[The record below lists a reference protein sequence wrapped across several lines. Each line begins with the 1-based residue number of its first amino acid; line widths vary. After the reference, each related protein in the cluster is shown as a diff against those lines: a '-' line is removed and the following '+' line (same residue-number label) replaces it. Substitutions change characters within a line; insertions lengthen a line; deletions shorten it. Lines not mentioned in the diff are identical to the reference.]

1 MKTLLKR
8 AAWGLVVLAILAVL
22 AWTTVNVVGAARV
35 SSSLEALHEAGF
47 ATSAAQLAPPPLPA
61 DRNAAPFYSAA
72 FALVSEPE
80 GALLEAYEEILEKG
94 AGAVPA
100 EGRKAVRDWLD
111 AHADALLLLERARTR
126 PGCRFQRNYADG
138 YAMVLPE
145 LGPAMRL
152 GAQLQVRAALQ
163 AESGDVAGARAS
175 VESMLGLADSLK
187 EDPPLV
193 SQLVRMAVIGRALTV
208 IERAVTPATA
218 EAELRAWR
226 AAAKRIEVPPGL
238 LAASFRMELAVGA
251 DLVRKG
257 MSDPALFVPIGADPS
272 GESILFALGW
282 PFIRLSAP
290 AYLDRLRQT
299 AEAAGPPSWE
309 AFRRLEPMMTSEYR
323 DDGWLCAMLLPG
335 SARSFG
341 DLRALASRAAVVVA
355 GLDAELARRTSGA
368 YPETI
373 EAADP
378 ATGKSLVYD
387 RAEGRI
393 ASAGDSKGKPIEW
406 RLRAR

>member
-8 AAWGLVVLAILAVL
+8 SAWGLVVLAILTVL

-35 SSSLEALHEAGF
+35 SSSLQALQGAGF
-47 ATSAAQLAPPPLPA
+47 ATSAGQLTPPPLPA

-72 FALVSEPE
+72 FALVFEPD
-80 GALLEAYEEILEKG
+80 GALLEAYEEILDKG
-94 AGAVPA
+94 AEAVPA
-100 EGRKAVRDWLD
+100 ERRKAVRDWLN
-111 AHADALLLLERARTR
+111 ANADALVLLERARTR
-126 PGCRFQRNYADG
+126 PGCRFERNYADG
-138 YAMVLPE
+138 FAMLLPE

-163 AESGDVAGARAS
+163 AESGEAAGARAS
-175 VESMLGLADSLK
+175 VESMLGIADSLK

-193 SQLVRMAVIGRALTV
+193 SQLVRMAVIGRALTA

-226 AAAKRIEVPPGL
+226 TVAKGIEVPPGL
-238 LAASFRMELAVGA
+238 LADAFRMELAVGA

-257 MSDPALFVPIGADPS
+257 MSDPSLFVPAGGDVS

-290 AYLDRLRQT
+290 AYLNRLRQA
-299 AEAAGPPSWE
+299 AEAADPPSWE
-309 AFRRLEPMMTSEYR
+309 AFRRLEPMMTSEFR
-323 DDGWLCAMLLPG
+323 NEGWLCAMLLPG
-335 SARSFG
+335 SARSL
-341 DLRALASRAAVVVA
+341 DELRALASRAAVVVA

-368 YPETI
+368 YPEKI
-373 EAADP
+373 EAVDP
-378 ATGKSLVYD
+378 ATGNPLIYD

-393 ASAGDSKGKPIEW
+393 ASAADSKEKPIEW
-406 RLRAR
+406 RLRQR